1 MSRQTAVAILVLC
14 VSAALPL
21 AGCGG
26 SVFAPLTGGGLPP
39 GEVDIGGIVV
49 TEDVGAAAVDSLQAT
64 DTPVVGAWV
73 RLMRGAR
80 EMARVQTGS
89 TGHFRF
95 ENPETGNYMVEVT
108 PPTGSGLQAAQRQF
122 QHQAGQQTF
131 LRIVL
136 ERE

>member
-1 MSRQTAVAILVLC
+1 MNRGTVVAMLVLC

-49 TEDVGAAAVDSLQAT
+49 TEDAQAAAVATLQVAE
-64 DTPVVGAWV
+64 TPVVGAWV
-73 RLMRGAR
+73 RLMRGTR
-80 EMARVQTGS
+80 EMARVQTGN

-95 ENPETGNYMVEVT
+95 ENPETGNYRVEVT
-108 PPTGSGLQAAQRQF
+108 PPTGSGLQGAQRQF